1 MKSDTERE
9 VILMINK
16 YITDGGNLREIDEYL
31 NGAWISLISPSPEEC
46 LEITRTYGI
55 DISDVRA
62 ALDQEESSRIDT
74 EEDYIVVL
82 FDIPSTEIRHKQQ
95 AYTTIPLGIIWTSS
109 VIITICSAPTQV
121 LDYFIKNHV
130 RGFSTKKQ
138 VKFCYQIL
146 LRTCLLYQADLRI
159 IDKKRIEIE
168 EKIRKTTD
176 ESDIVMLHELE
187 SNLVYFDT
195 SLRANRLVLERIS
208 RYSSIKKYPEDR
220 DLLEDVIVE
229 NQQAIEM
236 AQIYRDIMRGTRE
249 LMSSLLDSKLNNVM
263 KTLAS
268 ITILM
273 AIPTIVSG
281 LYGMNVNSK
290 GMPLAE
296 SPWGFG
302 IICVLILIIC
312 ITIALVLK
320 KRKML

>member
-1 MKSDTERE
+1 
-9 VILMINK
+9 MINK
-16 YITDGGNLREIDEYL
+16 YITDGGKLRETDEFL
-31 NGAWISLISPSPEEC
+31 DGVWIALTAPSPEEC
-46 LEITRTYGI
+46 FDITRRYGI
-55 DISDVRA
+55 DISDLRA

-74 EEDYIVVL
+74 EDNYIVVL

-95 AYTTIPLGIIWTSS
+95 AYTTVPLGIIWTSNA
-109 VIITICSAPTQV
+109 IITICSVATPILEHFV
-121 LDYFIKNHV
+121 KNHV

-146 LRTCLLYQADLRI
+146 LKTCSLYQADLRI
-159 IDKKRIEIE
+159 IDKKRVEIE
-168 EKIRKTTD
+168 EKIRRDTD

-249 LMSSLLDSKLNNVM
+249 LMSSVLDSKLNNVM

-273 AIPTIVSG
+273 AVPTIVSG

-290 GMPLAE
+290 SMPLSD
-296 SPWGFG
+296 SPYAFG
-302 IICVLILIIC
+302 VIVIITLA
-312 ITIALVLK
+312 IAISIAVILK